1 MYSCLWNN
9 LHMFGCRGCVGEE
22 EEPCLVLDHHPG
34 DAVDQYAGGED
45 QHNLFSNF
53 YIFMFVYF
61 CQEGPGS
68 VEWKQGRCL
77 RWMQNLLTRL
87 KVNEYYYLEF
97 LS

>member
-1 MYSCLWNN
+1 
-9 LHMFGCRGCVGEE
+9 MFGCRGCVGEE

-68 VEWKQGRCL
+68 VEWSMSVTCSQLYCFFIQDKYT
-77 RWMQNLLTRL
+77 LLIASL
-87 KVNEYYYLEF
+87 HF
-97 LS
+97 HLSRI

>member
-1 MYSCLWNN
+1 
-9 LHMFGCRGCVGEE
+9 MFGCRGCVGEE

-34 DAVDQYAGGED
+34 DAVDQYAGGD

-97 LS
+97 FS